1 MNKQTKSIMKK
12 SKQSLMSVKDTKKQE
27 IHIENDVKNGNAHE
41 M

>member
-27 IHIENDVKNGNAHE
+27 INIENDMKNGNAHE